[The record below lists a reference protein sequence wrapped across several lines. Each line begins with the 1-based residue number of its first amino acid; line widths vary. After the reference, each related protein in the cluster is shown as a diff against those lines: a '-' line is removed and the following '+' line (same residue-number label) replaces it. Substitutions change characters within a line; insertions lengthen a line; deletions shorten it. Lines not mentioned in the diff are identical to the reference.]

1 MPPHSPPYI
10 YYAGKAIPEIL
21 KSYMQRCWQM
31 SPETAQFYI
40 TVATCPQCAVG
51 LRGHWRRQ
59 IDFIM
64 NRVIDEAQN
73 TRDPGEMVEIAI
85 RMSPE
90 HMPREW
96 SSEIREDFINLAPNC
111 KVIQEMMQ
119 MGIVQE
125 KVLASNGGTN
135 QTRRPTMR
143 GGIEV
148 SRHAC
153 ELFEDCSQYYEYT
166 RSFRAS
172 VEGRLEA

>member
-1 MPPHSPPYI
+1 MSHHSPPYI
-10 YYAGKAIPEIL
+10 YYAAKAIPEIL
-21 KSYMQRCWQM
+21 KSYMQLCWQM

-73 TRDPGEMVEIAI
+73 TRNPGEMVEIAI

-153 ELFEDCSQYYEYT
+153 ELFEDNSQYYEYT